1 MRPEPPHPTPVLCQ
15 HEPHGLTS
23 DALTFVFLNVWTW
36 GLPPQS
42 SYLQD
47 GRRPEPP
54 STPDPLGCSCPM
66 ASLLKL
72 SDFSKMHLYFIKR
85 IFGHIYIYMNQN
97 RKQARWNLLSRTPR
111 PSHTRPGL
119 VSFFLEDAVQSPKS
133 GRLFTLGTDL
143 RGKRG
148 FYFAE

>member
-85 IFGHIYIYMNQN
+85 IFGHIYIYESKPKTSKMELTVKNTT
-97 RKQARWNLLSRTPR
+97 AESHPPWSCELLSRRCCP
-111 PSHTRPGL
+111 
-119 VSFFLEDAVQSPKS
+119 VS
-133 GRLFTLGTDL
+133 
-143 RGKRG
+143 
-148 FYFAE
+148 